1 MIKSCFGRAQVLFVY
16 CFNIRMAFL
25 LLTLRSHF
33 FGEELQA
40 LNGLF
45 DSFALLDRK

>member
-1 MIKSCFGRAQVLFVY
+1 
-16 CFNIRMAFL
+16 MAFL

-33 FGEELQA
+33 FGEELQELQA